1 MSTLVGWGMII
12 RLIPLVVLLLT
23 GINVVNAQSKTPFVS
38 DDFEVPLLYETS
50 EYRFRMLSVDD
61 VDKDYD
67 AVMSSANHLKDVWP
81 DSGWPGELT
90 LQQNFS
96 DLDRHQKEFLSRIA
110 FAYTVVSLDE
120 SQVIGCLYINPTSKR
135 GHDAEVY
142 FWARESELKNG
153 LDERLYE
160 SVKGW
165 LVAKWPFEDPA
176 MPGREIS
183 WSDWKQLP
191 EGSH

>member
-1 MSTLVGWGMII
+1 M
-12 RLIPLVVLLLT
+12 RLIMPIVFLST
-23 GINVVNAQSKTPFVS
+23 GISVVNAESSTPFVS
-38 DDFEVPLLYETS
+38 NDFEVPLLLETS
-50 EYRFRMLSVDD
+50 EYRLRMLSVDD
-61 VDKDYD
+61 VEKDYD
-67 AVMSSANHLKDVWP
+67 AVMSSANHLKNVWP
-81 DSGWPGELT
+81 DSGWPGDLT
-90 LQQNFS
+90 LEQNFS

-110 FAYTVVSLDE
+110 FAYTVVKLDE
-120 SQVIGCLYINPTSKR
+120 SQVIGCLYINPTDKR

-165 LVAKWPFEDPA
+165 LAAKWPFEDPA